1 MYNMVNNMETKEKR
15 NIYDDKELNVRT
27 LNKGLDTA
35 RIVEENTDEKEINLY
50 LKLHIANHR
59 PG

>member
-1 MYNMVNNMETKEKR
+1 METKEKR
-15 NIYDDKELNVRT
+15 DIYDDKELNIRT
-27 LNKGLDTA
+27 ANKEFDAT
-35 RIVEENTDEKEINLY
+35 RIVEENIDEKEINLY

>member
-1 MYNMVNNMETKEKR
+1 MVNNMETKEKR

>member
-1 MYNMVNNMETKEKR
+1 METNEKR
-15 NIYDDKELNVRT
+15 NIYDNKEINVRT
-27 LNKGLDTA
+27 VNKGLNTT

>member
-1 MYNMVNNMETKEKR
+1 METNEKR
-15 NIYDDKELNVRT
+15 NIYDNKEINVRT
-27 LNKGLDTA
+27 VNKGLDTT

>member
-1 MYNMVNNMETKEKR
+1 METKEKR
-15 NIYDDKELNVRT
+15 NIYDDKELDVRT
-27 LNKGLDTA
+27 ADKGFDATK
-35 RIVEENTDEKEINLY
+35 EENIDGKEINLY

>member
-1 MYNMVNNMETKEKR
+1 MYNDKMQSASTKNK
-15 NIYDDKELNVRT
+15 KLNSKKNV
-27 LNKGLDTA
+27 
-35 RIVEENTDEKEINLY
+35 IENTNEKKVNLY

>member
-1 MYNMVNNMETKEKR
+1 METKEKR
-15 NIYDDKELNVRT
+15 YIYDDKELNVRT
-27 LNKGLDTA
+27 LNKGLDTT
-35 RIVEENTDEKEINLY
+35 RILEENTDEKEINLY